1 MHVPATH
8 LCHLD
13 DLPMGEARGFDPWG
27 AGRDSVFAVR
37 LANTRP
43 DLRVYRN
50 ACPHVEGSPL
60 AWRRHAYLNADR
72 SRIVCSGHGA
82 LFELDTGRCVLGPCL
97 GENLQTISHH
107 IGEDGAV
114 SLTGFS

>member
-1 MHVPATH
+1 MHVPTTH

-37 LANTRP
+37 LANNRP

-60 AWRRHAYLNADR
+60 AWRRHAYLNADH

-97 GENLQTISHH
+97 GENLQTISYH

-114 SLTGFS
+114 SLTSF